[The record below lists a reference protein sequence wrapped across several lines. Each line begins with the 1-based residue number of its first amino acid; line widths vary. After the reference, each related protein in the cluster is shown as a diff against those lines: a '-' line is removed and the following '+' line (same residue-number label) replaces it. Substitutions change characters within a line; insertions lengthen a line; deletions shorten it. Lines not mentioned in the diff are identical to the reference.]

1 MSSRNKSNRRIMT
14 SAIDNMSVAEVRKF
28 LGECRKKHSVQ
39 TPDRPMY
46 ITDVLSNGMQLQDF
60 ALKFQQGH
68 HQKRHNKS
76 RKHGPHFHN
85 THHGGGEGG
94 TSSSDDDD
102 YYDEYNT
109 SDSDN
114 NEDDHL
120 SASASPSS
128 PHNPTPQKSTTSKP
142 SVLQV
147 SPPPPPPPPLPPPL
161 LQTSL
166 PLKQT
171 LQPQPKTNA
180 PISSDSISNTLA
192 AAMAKKRGR
201 PKKEKTPSP
210 SPPPTHPD
218 QFRGGATS
226 ASRTEHHSRSLME
239 FVKKPTKRTKN

>member
-147 SPPPPPPPPLPPPL
+147 SPPPPPPPL

-166 PLKQT
+166 PFKQT

-210 SPPPTHPD
+210 SPPPPTHPD

>member
-1 MSSRNKSNRRIMT
+1 MT
-14 SAIDNMSVAEVRKF
+14 SAIDTMSVAEVRKF

-76 RKHGPHFHN
+76 RKHGPHFNN

-128 PHNPTPQKSTTSKP
+128 PPNPTPQKSTTSKP
-142 SVLQV
+142 SP
-147 SPPPPPPPPLPPPL
+147 SPPPPPPLLP
-161 LQTSL
+161 TSL
-166 PLKQT
+166 PLKPT

-201 PKKEKTPSP
+201 PKNVEKTPP
-210 SPPPTHPD
+210 PPPPPPPTHPD
-218 QFRGGATS
+218 QFRGGATL

-239 FVKKPTKRTKN
+239 FVKKPTKRAKN